1 MDSRDPS
8 PTPDEVPEAP
18 PAKKKRKSKRAYSRK
33 LRKGVPDM
41 KPSSN
46 TADTVVSEAEPSA
59 PAASAS
65 TSTSSTLIRSS
76 ATSASAATRKWTAQD
91 YKNELKRAC
100 QQISQLENQLA
111 RVAHQLEVC
120 ETKRVQVKD
129 AHDLLLKSRR
139 EFKKNAAISA
149 KEVADSTKA
158 LEDAEMELQE
168 KIDLVKKK
176 CKVCYLFALAYVYFP
191 FH

>member
-1 MDSRDPS
+1 M
-8 PTPDEVPEAP
+8 
-18 PAKKKRKSKRAYSRK
+18 
-33 LRKGVPDM
+33 
-41 KPSSN
+41 
-46 TADTVVSEAEPSA
+46 
-59 PAASAS
+59 
-65 TSTSSTLIRSS
+65 
-76 ATSASAATRKWTAQD
+76 
-91 YKNELKRAC
+91 
-100 QQISQLENQLA
+100 
-111 RVAHQLEVC
+111 
-120 ETKRVQVKD
+120 KD

-191 FH
+191 IH